1 MIRVDLYKVG
11 QTVCRS
17 YLSTLYRV
25 EVIGKENI
33 PSDKGVLLCCN
44 HIHLL
49 DPPLLGSYLE
59 RPIHYMAK
67 AELFKIPVLNY
78 LIKKFH
84 AFPVRRGMSDKQ
96 ALREGIKVLKDNN
109 VLGIFPEG
117 TRSKTGE
124 LGKGLAGVGF
134 FALKT
139 DALVV
144 PSAIIGPYKP
154 FGTVKVVYGKPLD
167 FKALREE
174 KVSSETATNY
184 IMDAIGDLIKEHKNS

>member
-1 MIRVDLYKVG
+1 MRVDLYKVG

-17 YLSTLYRV
+17 YLSTLYKV

>member
-1 MIRVDLYKVG
+1 MSVDLYKIG
-11 QTVCRS
+11 QSVCRS
-17 YLSTLYRV
+17 YLSTVYKV

-33 PSDKGVLLCCN
+33 SNDKGVLLCCN

-49 DPPLLGSYLE
+49 DPPLLGSYID

-78 LIKKFH
+78 FIRKFH
-84 AFPVRRGMSDKQ
+84 AFPIRRGMSDKQ
-96 ALREGIKVLKDNN
+96 ALREGLKVLKENN

-117 TRSKTGE
+117 TRSKTGD

-139 DALVV
+139 NALVV

-154 FGTVKVVYGKPLD
+154 FGTVKLVYGKPLD

-174 KVSSETATNY
+174 KVSSENATNY
-184 IMDAIGDLIKEHKNS
+184 IMDAIAELIKEHKNS

>member
-17 YLSTLYRV
+17 YLSTLYKV

>member
-1 MIRVDLYKVG
+1 MDLYKVG

-17 YLSTLYRV
+17 YLSTLYKV